1 MENPYFLKGRR
12 HYMDLKKQ
20 RGIPMNQSKRVYI
33 ALIGVMIVSLF
44 SGCASI
50 IPGYG
55 KLWPQPM
62 REQRV
67 GIDELEE
74 NWEDYVIHYAGLS
87 VGTPAGI
94 MFDPR
99 DDDRALTGEKW
110 IKVEDKETLSE
121 LIGWMQT
128 YTEFN
133 PQIWRILGPNN
144 EFFGYL
150 FYPSYRMYA
159 DNVVIKVIDDKT
171 MYVYDVESPRLRK
184 MTPSF
189 GM

>member
-1 MENPYFLKGRR
+1 
-12 HYMDLKKQ
+12 
-20 RGIPMNQSKRVYI
+20 MNSNKYLYVI
-33 ALIGVMIVSLF
+33 LIGVMIVFLF

-62 REQRV
+62 RGERVAIEQLV
-67 GIDELEE
+67 E
-74 NWEDYVIHYAGLS
+74 NWGDYVIHYAGLN
-87 VGTPAGI
+87 VGNPAGI
-94 MFDPR
+94 MFDPK
-99 DDDRALTGEKW
+99 DDDRTLTGDKW

-121 LIGWMQT
+121 LIGWMKS
-128 YTEFN
+128 YTEYY
-133 PQIWRILGPNN
+133 PRIWRILGPNN

-184 MTPSF
+184 MTPLL

>member
-1 MENPYFLKGRR
+1 
-12 HYMDLKKQ
+12 
-20 RGIPMNQSKRVYI
+20 MNSNKYLYVI
-33 ALIGVMIVSLF
+33 LIGVMIVFLF

-62 REQRV
+62 RGERVAIEQLV
-67 GIDELEE
+67 E
-74 NWEDYVIHYAGLS
+74 NWEEYVIHYAGLN
-87 VGTPAGI
+87 VGNPAGI
-94 MFDPR
+94 MFDLKA
-99 DDDRALTGEKW
+99 DDRTLTGEKW
-110 IKVEDKETLSE
+110 VKVEDKETLSE
-121 LIGWMQT
+121 LIGWMKS
-128 YTEFN
+128 YTEYY
-133 PQIWRILGPNN
+133 PRIWRILGPNN

-171 MYVYDVESPRLRK
+171 MYVYDVESPRLQRDE
-184 MTPSF
+184 SFF

>member
-1 MENPYFLKGRR
+1 
-12 HYMDLKKQ
+12 
-20 RGIPMNQSKRVYI
+20 MNQRKRVYI
-33 ALIGVMIVSLF
+33 ALIGVMTFFLF

-62 REQRV
+62 RGERV
-67 GIDELEE
+67 TVGQLVE
-74 NWEDYVIHYAGLS
+74 NWEDYVIHYAGLN
-87 VGTPAGI
+87 VGNPAGI
-94 MFDPR
+94 MFDPK
-99 DDDRALTGEKW
+99 DDDRTLTGEKW
-110 IKVEDKETLSE
+110 VKVKDKEALSE
-121 LIGWMQT
+121 LISWMKS
-128 YTEFN
+128 YTEYN
-133 PQIWRILGPNN
+133 PQIWSILGPNN

-159 DNVVIKVIDDKT
+159 DNVVIKVINDKT

-184 MTPSF
+184 ITPSF

>member
-1 MENPYFLKGRR
+1 
-12 HYMDLKKQ
+12 
-20 RGIPMNQSKRVYI
+20 MNSNKYLYVI
-33 ALIGVMIVSLF
+33 LIGVMIVFLF
-44 SGCASI
+44 SGCASM

-62 REQRV
+62 RSERVAIEQLV
-67 GIDELEE
+67 E
-74 NWEDYVIHYAGLS
+74 NWEDYVIHYAGLN
-87 VGTPAGI
+87 VGNPAGI
-94 MFDPR
+94 MFDPK
-99 DDDRALTGEKW
+99 DDDRTLTGEKW
-110 IKVEDKETLSE
+110 VKIEDEETLLE
-121 LIGWMQT
+121 LIGWMKS
-128 YTEFN
+128 YTEFY

-184 MTPSF
+184 MTPLF

>member
-1 MENPYFLKGRR
+1 
-12 HYMDLKKQ
+12 
-20 RGIPMNQSKRVYI
+20 MNSNKYLYVI
-33 ALIGVMIVSLF
+33 LIGVMIVFLF

-62 REQRV
+62 RGERVAIEQLV
-67 GIDELEE
+67 E
-74 NWEDYVIHYAGLS
+74 NWEDYVIHYAGLN
-87 VGTPAGI
+87 VGNPAGI
-94 MFDPR
+94 MFDPK
-99 DDDRALTGEKW
+99 DDDRTLTGEKW
-110 IKVEDKETLSE
+110 VKVEDKETLLE
-121 LIGWMQT
+121 LVGWMKS
-128 YTEFN
+128 YTEYY

-184 MTPSF
+184 MTPLL
-189 GM
+189 GI